1 MEKNMLQPIL
11 QQETLTMYLKLK
23 VNKKNFID

>member
-11 QQETLTMYLKLK
+11 QQETLIMYLKLK
-23 VNKKNFID
+23 VNFKKIH